1 MGECPA
7 DLKQGTETDKFREL
21 PDMSST
27 QSATPV
33 AEHLDVATNQHSDAI
48 EKAIGTRTI
57 WLTQVWEAARTLA
70 GLRAN
75 EQPNETTRS
84 GIVSP
89 SQLGS
94 VPPTTTH
101 SRHSRP
107 ATIAVLGTLVGLVS
121 VVAATDGTAIGQF
134 PLLSIWRQV
143 ALDRMEPKSTPARLV
158 AQGARALP
166 GNPAPLGLRLQG
178 QAEGAVVVITGL
190 MPEMEL
196 SMGAASGPA
205 TWRLAATDLENVW
218 IGPPNGFTGSI
229 DFIAELRLADDT
241 VLDRQAVH
249 LEWSPQ
255 IATALAQ
262 KQHDRGQK
270 RAEPAFAL
278 ASAQNPLNRE
288 QISSSPALST
298 TQLDQEAFAVL
309 LKRAKQLFA
318 SGDLAA
324 ARLVLQRAAEAN
336 NAEAALALG
345 ATYDPFVFRQLKVYG
360 FAPDA
365 AMARSWYEKAAE
377 LGSSAAPRRLDMLT
391 EGMGAR

>member
-1 MGECPA
+1 MSTCPA
-7 DLKQGTETDKFREL
+7 DLNHGTETDKFREL

-57 WLTQVWEAARTLA
+57 WLTQVWEASRTLA

-89 SQLGS
+89 SQLRS

-101 SRHSRP
+101 SRHLRP
-107 ATIAVLGTLVGLVS
+107 RATIAVLGSLVGLVS

-166 GNPAPLGLRLQG
+166 GNPAPLGLGLQG

-196 SMGAASGPA
+196 SMGAASDPA

-241 VLDRQAVH
+241 VLDRQVVH

-255 IATALAQ
+255 VATALAQ
-262 KQHDRGQK
+262 KQHDGGQK
-270 RAEPAFAL
+270 RAETAFAL
-278 ASAQNPLNRE
+278 AAAQNHLNRE
-288 QISSSPALST
+288 QISSSPPLRT
-298 TQLDQEAFAVL
+298 VQLDEEAFAVL

-345 ATYDPFVFRQLKVYG
+345 ATYDPLVFRQLKVYG
-360 FAPDA
+360 FTPDA

-377 LGSSAAPRRLDMLT
+377 LGSSAAPRRLEMLT
-391 EGMGAR
+391 QMGTR

>member
-1 MGECPA
+1 
-7 DLKQGTETDKFREL
+7 
-21 PDMSST
+21 
-27 QSATPV
+27 
-33 AEHLDVATNQHSDAI
+33 
-48 EKAIGTRTI
+48 
-57 WLTQVWEAARTLA
+57 
-70 GLRAN
+70 LR
-75 EQPNETTRS
+75 PR
-84 GIVSP
+84 
-89 SQLGS
+89 
-94 VPPTTTH
+94 
-101 SRHSRP
+101 
-107 ATIAVLGTLVGLVS
+107 ATIAVLGALIGLVS

-134 PLLSIWRQV
+134 PFLSIWRQV
-143 ALDRMEPKSTPARLV
+143 ALDRTEPGALAAKSTSARLV
-158 AQGARALP
+158 AQGSRALP
-166 GNPAPLGLRLQG
+166 GNPAPLGLGLQG
-178 QAEGAVVVITGL
+178 HAEGAVVVITGL